1 VLRESIRR
9 TVALEPATDSSR
21 VLNMSK
27 IAPVR
32 FAIFLLLAT
41 TASAQ
46 LQTLGDVSFSAPDGY
61 KYEFTPGDDHATMRL
76 VNGQTCCVLVIYRPM
91 HSSGDAETDLKSIWP
106 RLLGRSAGPG
116 LPTPIYDLRTQVG
129 YPGKQSGSPSADRL
143 NYLWLYTLETGQ
155 DFIPVVVL
163 TTGRDIFDS
172 QQSVI
177 KRFVEGVRQGPVKA
191 QAAKTTINLAD
202 LAGEWRHGEGSV
214 TDYVNRSTGAF
225 VTSSTVFFGETF
237 VIAAD
242 GRYAYRFAGRS
253 NNKTIREQSTGVL
266 EMGGEFLVFRDNPGP
281 QVRRYRFISYQ
292 PAIGGSTVLTVL
304 PGQYPVTSPNIGLYG
319 EKWVRAESGK

>member
-1 VLRESIRR
+1 
-9 TVALEPATDSSR
+9 
-21 VLNMSK
+21 
-27 IAPVR
+27 
-32 FAIFLLLAT
+32 
-41 TASAQ
+41 
-46 LQTLGDVSFSAPDGY
+46 
-61 KYEFTPGDDHATMRL
+61 MRL
-76 VNGQTCCVLVIYRPM
+76 VNGQTFCVLVVYRPM
-91 HSSGDAETDLKSIWP
+91 HSSGDAETDFKSIWP

-155 DFIPVVVL
+155 HFIPVVVL
-163 TTGRDIFDS
+163 TTGRDILDS

-177 KRFVEGVRQGPVKA
+177 KRFVEGVRQGPIKA

-214 TDYVNRSTGAF
+214 TDYANRSTGAF

-242 GRYAYRFAGRS
+242 GRYAYRFGGRS
-253 NNKTIREQSTGVL
+253 NNKTIREQSTDVL

-292 PAIGGSTVLTVL
+292 PAIGGSTVLTQRLERQTKQQVIAL
-304 PGQYPVTSPNIGLYG
+304 GRLGWSLRRIQKTTGVRRETAAAYLREAGGTLGLSENLTG
-319 EKWVRAESGK
+319 KLWLKRELSSGPRTKELQVSAEM